1 MKLIFLFLLLF
12 TSTVLISQTW
22 TKIADFPGVARD
34 DGAHFVIGNNV
45 YCGLGSQAVGG
56 CANDFYSFD
65 LTTETWSVCSSM
77 LSGQQRQYSTGFSVN
92 GKGYVFGGINCSG
105 VLFNDLWEYNSVTN
119 GWIQKT
125 NMPAL
130 ERYGCVS
137 FVINNIAY
145 IVGGKTAVNNGIP
158 DVWAYD
164 PLLDSWIQKTSMP
177 INGMWRGVSYQY
189 NNLGIVGLG
198 LNGLNQYNK
207 LFYEYNPSL
216 NSWNTLASLS
226 HTGLTYAGY
235 AQINQNG
242 YLFGG
247 IDSLGII
254 HSEFEKIDLQN
265 YTMTSLT
272 PFSDTAR
279 KGCMTFCGTDAFY
292 LTTGISSTK
301 RFNSTWKA
309 TQIVGMKEL
318 EKDNSFLIYPN
329 PVTDFLTISSKDCM
343 MNEIEIM
350 DIYGKTVFQQIL
362 NSSSVNVK
370 LPMDKGS
377 YILLI
382 VTDQNKIT
390 HQKLII
396 E

>member
-1 MKLIFLFLLLF
+1 MKLIFILLF
-12 TSTVLISQTW
+12 ITETIFSQTW
-22 TKIADFPGVARD
+22 TKISDFPGVARD
-34 DGAHFVIGNNV
+34 DGARFVIGNKV
-45 YCGLGSQAVGG
+45 YCGLGSQAIGG

-77 LSGQQRQYSTGFSVN
+77 PSGQQRQYSAGFSVN
-92 GKGYVFGGINCSG
+92 GKGYIFGGVNCSG

-119 GWIQKT
+119 GWIQKA

-130 ERYGCVS
+130 ERYGCVN

-164 PLLDSWIQKTSMP
+164 PLTDNWIQKTNMP
-177 INGMWRGVSYQY
+177 TNGMWRGVSYQY

-207 LFYEYNPSL
+207 LFYEYNPTS
-216 NSWNTLASLS
+216 NSWNTLVSLN

-247 IDSLGII
+247 IDSLGVI
-254 HSEFEKIDLQN
+254 HPEFEKIDLQN
-265 YTMTSLT
+265 YSITTLA

-292 LTTGISSTK
+292 LTTGISATK
-301 RFNSTWKA
+301 RFNSTWKV
-309 TQIVGMKEL
+309 TQIVGLKEI
-318 EKDNSFLIYPN
+318 EIDNSLLIYPN
-329 PVTDFLTISSKDCM
+329 PAKDFVTVSSNECM
-343 MNEIEIM
+343 MNEIKII
-350 DIYGKTVFQQIL
+350 DLYGKTLLQQKLQTKVFNI
-362 NSSSVNVK
+362 K
-370 LPMDKGS
+370 LDIEKGS
-377 YILLI
+377 YILQI
-382 VTDQNKIT
+382 ISDQNIT
-390 HQKLII
+390 KYKKLII
-396 E
+396 D